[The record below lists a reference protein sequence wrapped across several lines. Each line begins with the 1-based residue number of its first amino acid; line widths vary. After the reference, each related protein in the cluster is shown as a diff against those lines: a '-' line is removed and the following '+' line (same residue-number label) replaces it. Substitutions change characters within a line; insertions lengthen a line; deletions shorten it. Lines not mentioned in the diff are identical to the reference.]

1 MTLFNALD
9 QLEEGKGTQFDPNI
23 VDAFIIALKENMD
36 MLEKEHGITFVRRKE
51 DETV

>member
-23 VDAFIIALKENMD
+23 VDAFIITLKEHMD
-36 MLEKEHGITFVRRKE
+36 ELEQEHGIVFLKRKE